1 MANAGN
7 KPSNPGVKRG
17 IFGTVRSLDL
27 RAHRCIIS
35 LKDHRGKK
43 LGSGILDTEKLEA
56 RLEGVSCFD
65 SFIGKSRPLIATII
79 PLTTERAQELSWR
92 DGQWEVVGVRPR
104 GCKPEPSNIPGTFK
118 TSGQKPRS
126 YAPSMA
132 YCKQALSLSPG
143 VRSGPPK
150 ELIAKVLH
158 YFRKLVGQ
166 WGHFPIQ
173 EFYNVIRSREEYTD
187 VIAYFRS
194 KDDILQF
201 LRAYPQYFSVTGNG
215 SHVYFPYRFPE
226 DELKALLTKQRK
238 IATSDRT
245 PEILVIEDVDS
256 CKREVARLQRRARE
270 GRQLILAIDCEGV
283 NLGKEGPLTLIQIGT
298 EEGEVFVFDVLAT
311 PDPKDMFIHGGLKA
325 LLENPNIR
333 KVIHDCRSDQCALYF
348 QFGVT
353 LTNVFDTSA
362 AYTTIWDQCNIFSG
376 PFRPKLASLLEIFR
390 LTAEQKTEEFAELLH
405 NEQLFGQRPLTEEM
419 IEYASDDVLCL
430 LPVIYESLDKL
441 ISPLW
446 RPHFEEKVEQF
457 LEESRIRD
465 PHKMYEEKLGLKAKE
480 E

>member
-7 KPSNPGVKRG
+7 KPSNPGLKRG

-35 LKDHRGKK
+35 LRDHGKYI
-43 LGSGILDTEKLEA
+43 GSGILDTEKLEA

-65 SFIGKSRPLIATII
+65 SFIGGSRPLIATII
-79 PLTTERAQELSWR
+79 PLTAERAQELSWR
-92 DGQWEVVGVRPR
+92 DGQWEVLGVRQR
-104 GCKPEPSNIPGTFK
+104 GSKPEPLKIPGTFK

-158 YFRKLVGQ
+158 YFRKLVGN
-166 WGHFPIQ
+166 GALP
-173 EFYNVIRSREEYTD
+173 NTRV
-187 VIAYFRS
+187 
-194 KDDILQF
+194 LQ
-201 LRAYPQYFSVTGNG
+201 
-215 SHVYFPYRFPE
+215 H
-226 DELKALLTKQRK
+226 ELKALLTKQRK

-245 PEILVIEDVDS
+245 PEILVIEDVES

-311 PDPKDMFIHGGLKA
+311 PDPKDMFIGGGLKV

-362 AYTTIWDQCNIFSG
+362 AYTTIWDQCNIFAG
-376 PFRPKLASLLEIFR
+376 PYRPKLALLLEIFR
-390 LTAEQKTEEFAELLH
+390 LTAEQKTEAFAELVH
-405 NEQLFGQRPLTEEM
+405 DKQLFGQRPLTKEM
-419 IEYASDDVLCL
+419 IKYASDDVLCL

-446 RPHFEEKVEQF
+446 RPHFEQKVEQY

-465 PHKMYEEKLGLKAKE
+465 PHAMYEENQG
-480 E
+480 

>member
-1 MANAGN
+1 MANAWN
-7 KPSNPGVKRG
+7 KPSDPGVRRG
-17 IFGTVRSLDL
+17 ISGSVGLLDL
-27 RAHRCIIS
+27 GRHRCIIF
-35 LKDHRGKK
+35 LEDRFGDDI
-43 LGSGILDTEKLEA
+43 GGGIFDTEKLEA
-56 RLEGVSCFD
+56 RLEGVSGLD
-65 SFIGKSRPLIATII
+65 IFIGESCQLITTII
-79 PLTTERAQELSWR
+79 PLTAERARELSWPNGR
-92 DGQWEVVGVRPR
+92 WEVVGVRPR
-104 GCKPEPSNIPGTFK
+104 GKKATPLNIPGTFK
-118 TSGQKPRS
+118 TSGQKLRS

-143 VRSGPPK
+143 VLSGPPK
-150 ELIAKVLH
+150 ELIANVLH
-158 YFRKLVGQ
+158 FFRKLVGH

-173 EFYNVIRSREEYTD
+173 EFYHVIRSREEYSD
-187 VIAYFRS
+187 AVAYFRS

-201 LRAYPQYFSVTGNG
+201 LRAYPQYFSVTRTG

-226 DELKALLTKQRK
+226 DELNAFLTKQRK
-238 IATSDRT
+238 FATSDRT
-245 PEILVIEDVDS
+245 PEILVIEDVES
-256 CKREVARLQRRARE
+256 CKREVARLQRRGGE

-283 NLGKEGPLTLIQIGT
+283 NLGKEGPLTLLQIGT

-311 PDPKDMFIHGGLKA
+311 PGPKDMFIGGGLKA

-348 QFGVT
+348 QFDVT

-390 LTAEQKTEEFAELLH
+390 LTAEQKTDAFAELVH
-405 NEQLFGQRPLTEEM
+405 DKQLFGQRPLTEEM
-419 IEYASDDVLCL
+419 IKYASDDVFCL

-446 RPHFEEKVEQF
+446 RPHFEQKVEQY

-465 PHKMYEEKLGLKAKE
+465 PNAMYEENQS
-480 E
+480 